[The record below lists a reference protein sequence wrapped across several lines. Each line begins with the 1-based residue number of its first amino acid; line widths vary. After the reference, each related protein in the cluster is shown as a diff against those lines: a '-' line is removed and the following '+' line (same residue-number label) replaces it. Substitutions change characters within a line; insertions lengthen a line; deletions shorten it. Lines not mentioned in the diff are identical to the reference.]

1 MLSTSIWYYQCCAC
15 DNFLWLLTLPQ
26 RAGAGCIPDCW
37 HAAMLRALCSA
48 VLVAS
53 LVSGLPLPDNT
64 LPVDTL
70 DTSLE
75 NIINVDEKPDKLVK
89 DIMDGLPQILFNN
102 FVPRWSW
109 TWARCHSAA
118 SSLWT
123 TSSQTGGSWRLAT
136 GRGLVWWNVAMLI
149 MASV

>member
-1 MLSTSIWYYQCCAC
+1 
-15 DNFLWLLTLPQ
+15 
-26 RAGAGCIPDCW
+26 
-37 HAAMLRALCSA
+37 MLRVLCSA

-53 LVSGLPLPDNT
+53 LVSGLPLSDNT
-64 LPVDTL
+64 LTVDTL

-109 TWARCHSAA
+109 T
-118 SSLWT
+118 
-123 TSSQTGGSWRLAT
+123 
-136 GRGLVWWNVAMLI
+136 
-149 MASV
+149 

>member
-1 MLSTSIWYYQCCAC
+1 
-15 DNFLWLLTLPQ
+15 
-26 RAGAGCIPDCW
+26 
-37 HAAMLRALCSA
+37 MLRALCSA

-53 LVSGLPLPDNT
+53 LVSGLPLSDNT
-64 LPVDTL
+64 LTVDTL

-109 TWARCHSAA
+109 T
-118 SSLWT
+118 
-123 TSSQTGGSWRLAT
+123 
-136 GRGLVWWNVAMLI
+136 
-149 MASV
+149 

>member
-1 MLSTSIWYYQCCAC
+1 
-15 DNFLWLLTLPQ
+15 
-26 RAGAGCIPDCW
+26 
-37 HAAMLRALCSA
+37 MLRVLCSA

-53 LVSGLPLPDNT
+53 LVSGLPLTDNT
-64 LPVDTL
+64 LTVDTL

-109 TWARCHSAA
+109 T
-118 SSLWT
+118 
-123 TSSQTGGSWRLAT
+123 
-136 GRGLVWWNVAMLI
+136 
-149 MASV
+149 

>member
-1 MLSTSIWYYQCCAC
+1 
-15 DNFLWLLTLPQ
+15 
-26 RAGAGCIPDCW
+26 
-37 HAAMLRALCSA
+37 MLRVLCSA

-53 LVSGLPLPDNT
+53 LVSGLPLSDNT

-89 DIMDGLPQILFNN
+89 DIMDGLLQILFNN

-109 TWARCHSAA
+109 T
-118 SSLWT
+118 
-123 TSSQTGGSWRLAT
+123 
-136 GRGLVWWNVAMLI
+136 
-149 MASV
+149 